1 MVAIA
6 PVLRRHRFIPERIPV
21 HAEELAYLWQ
31 RRRASGRSPDIALRD
46 FAYLQERI
54 EAHLQGVSIAGDE
67 LGAMLDGF
75 LHGGDRDEVF
85 AAAWALLRSGRPDNA
100 RRVLEAFAAAGGPV
114 IAGFADAL
122 VMAPAAQTE
131 ATLRAALVHG
141 SPAHAAAA
149 ALALASHRRLDDPS
163 AHLDRLLR
171 HEEPSVAVFAW
182 RALLVLENPPD
193 VPLPCFAEALHRPV
207 AALRRAVLEAAVWRG
222 EAWVPEVIGR
232 LAADGDVSALGW
244 CAALCP
250 EDQQDAMLELFA
262 AQPVPQ
268 RVALAARLGR
278 PKALSAVLAWM
289 ADPDPV
295 LAAAAGRAWER
306 MTGLSVEGQRS
317 ALPPAADAD
326 PIEQD
331 FPVEVWLP
339 DLPRAR
345 AQWAEHGA
353 RWSAGQRWCRGFD
366 IQTALTSEARRW
378 VDLEAFWDFGAR
390 AAFAG
395 TRVFPPSAV

>member
-75 LHGGDRDEVF
+75 LHGDDRDEVF

-182 RALLVLENPPD
+182 RALLVLENAPD

-207 AALRRAVLEAAVWRG
+207 AALRRAVLEAAVIGVPDGAAG
-222 EAWVPEVIGR
+222 EAVKAIIVPRGAAPTVEAVRDYCRAHLTPYKVPRRIFVVDELPTSLIG
-232 LAADGDVSALGW
+232 
-244 CAALCP
+244 
-250 EDQQDAMLELFA
+250 
-262 AQPVPQ
+262 
-268 RVALAARLGR
+268 
-278 PKALSAVLAWM
+278 KVLRRQ
-289 ADPDPV
+289 V
-295 LAAAAGRAWER
+295 RESL
-306 MTGLSVEGQRS
+306 L
-317 ALPPAADAD
+317 
-326 PIEQD
+326 
-331 FPVEVWLP
+331 
-339 DLPRAR
+339 
-345 AQWAEHGA
+345 
-353 RWSAGQRWCRGFD
+353 
-366 IQTALTSEARRW
+366 ALTQPDR
-378 VDLEAFWDFGAR
+378 
-390 AAFAG
+390 
-395 TRVFPPSAV
+395 